1 MGRWANMQRY
11 STHMTPDRLFQL
23 ASAVVGPCWILLLVA
38 PRWRWT
44 QRVVTFAWPL
54 LVAVLYV
61 YLLVS
66 HRPPPG
72 SGFSTLPQVAAL
84 FSSPWALVA
93 GWIHYLAFD
102 LFIGAWETRDGL
114 HLGISRWVLLPCQLL
129 TFFFGPAGL
138 ALYLL
143 VKLVLRRKMGAEPY
157 GTL

>member
-1 MGRWANMQRY
+1 
-11 STHMTPDRLFQL
+11 MTPDRLFQV
-23 ASAVVGPCWILLLVA
+23 ASNLVAPCWLLLLVA

-44 QRVVTFAWPL
+44 QRVVTFAWPML
-54 LVAVLYV
+54 MAAVYV
-61 YLLVS
+61 YLLVA

-72 SGFSTLPQVAAL
+72 SGFSSLAQVSAL
-84 FSSPWALVA
+84 FSSPWALAA

-114 HLGISRWVLLPCQLL
+114 RLGISRWVLLPCQLL

-143 VKLVLRRKMGAEPY
+143 VKLLMRRSLGADEAAVR
-157 GTL
+157 